1 MDARTLDLS
10 RFPGRVIATRTIP
23 PREAVYAPL
32 PEGLH
37 PALKDALPPHWYA
50 IALPIILVA
59 RVIKQSSSAT

>member
-1 MDARTLDLS
+1 MK
-10 RFPGRVIATRTIP
+10 IAENIGKAWSVWLLTAAT
-23 PREAVYAPL
+23 ALA
-32 PEGLH
+32 GLEPFV